1 MLRNILV
8 LIIICSASAFAQI
21 QDSVTTELKI
31 YSDTL
36 SVNPDSIIAN
46 DSLLIV
52 TERDSIVPLCSLP
65 LTDKSLITQNKELL
79 KLEYQYPGDYLR
91 LSQFNFIKNLGF
103 TGQPNETFLYGVGN
117 DAVSYLMDGVS
128 YNDRQSNSLNLN
140 LLQSED
146 VDSIEVIPLPRGF
159 LYGAYNNPVSVN
171 FITKDF
177 LSTQPYSR
185 IRFYQGTNRDMM
197 FDGIFN
203 AVVTNKLI
211 ASFDI
216 TNRIY
221 DGTYDNTDYSIWQGK
236 VKLKYLLSNAVNII
250 ASYNYNDYNAGYS
263 GGVDVDSIRSIT
275 ENVDDVLY
283 DFRAAPM
290 VYPNGELKKL
300 THLPR
305 LRFLIKPTDWM
316 RSDASLFFMF
326 NRYEKNTSSNEYAE
340 NKTYG
345 INIRNDFDYSIF
357 KFQLNV
363 DYEKRDIFSSKS
375 FYNPIDSIYS
385 NIPQNDFDADL
396 FSASG
401 ILSANLDDGTFIPS
415 IYYKTSTYY
424 KNYSQPMDYNDD
436 RTSYGMGVD
445 LLFNIE
451 SNFGLY
457 LGTSILKP
465 YSSSEQEYG
474 LIEFGTKYQNEF
486 VFADLKYFYNEYNY
500 GFFTDTGLDILDY
513 IRYGYLNGLGLNLK
527 FNYWKLLLESNS
539 SYYFSGGDKLI
550 GVPDFQTQTG
560 LYYTSILFNNNLD
573 LKTGFV
579 FYYTGTNNV
588 FTREHG
594 VTEVPSSYKLDFTL
608 AGEIQNI
615 ATIYFLFQ
623 NLLENNYYITPY
635 YPMPGRNI
643 RFGFAWELFN

>member
-1 MLRNILV
+1 MFRNILA
-8 LIIICSASAFAQI
+8 LIIITSIVATAQI
-21 QDSVTTELKI
+21 QDSVTADFKI

-36 SVNPDSIIAN
+36 SIQPDSIITN

-52 TERDSIVPLCSLP
+52 TERDSIVPLYSSP
-65 LTDKSLITQNKELL
+65 LTDKSFIASNKELI
-79 KLEYQYPGDYLR
+79 KLEYQYTGDYLR

-117 DAVSYLMDGVS
+117 DAVSYLMDGIS

-140 LLQSED
+140 LIQSED

-177 LSTQPYSR
+177 LSAQPYTR

-203 AVVTNKLI
+203 AIITNKLI

-216 TNRIY
+216 ANRIY

-236 VKLKYLLSNAVNII
+236 VKLRYLLSNAVNII

-263 GGVDVDSIRSIT
+263 GGVDIDSIRLIS

-290 VYPNGELKKL
+290 VYPNGELKTL

-316 RSDASLFFMF
+316 RSDASVFFMF
-326 NRYEKNTSSNEYAE
+326 NRYEKNTSASEYSE
-340 NKTYG
+340 NNTYG
-345 INIRNDFDYSIF
+345 LNIRNDFDYSIF

-363 DYEKRDIFSSKS
+363 DYEKRNVFSSKS
-375 FYNPIDSIYS
+375 FYNPIDSICS
-385 NIPQNDFDADL
+385 NILQSDFDADL
-396 FSASG
+396 FSLSS

-415 IYYKTSTYY
+415 IYYKTSTYN

-436 RTSYGMGVD
+436 KTSHGIGVD
-445 LLFNIE
+445 LLFKIK
-451 SNFGLY
+451 SSFGFY
-457 LGTSILKP
+457 FGTSVLKP
-465 YSSSEQEYG
+465 YNSSNEYT
-474 LIEFGTKYQNEF
+474 LIELGTRYQNEF

-500 GFFTDTGLDILDY
+500 GFYIDTGLDINDY
-513 IRYGYLNGLGLNLK
+513 IRFGYLNGLGLNLK
-527 FNYWKLLLESNS
+527 FKYWKLLLESNS
-539 SYYFSGGDKLI
+539 SYSFSVDDKLF

-560 LYYTSILFNNNLD
+560 LYYTSKLFDDNLD

-579 FYYTGTNNV
+579 FHYTGANNV
-588 FTREHG
+588 FTNEQG

-615 ATIYFLFQ
+615 AIVYFLWQ
-623 NLLENNYYITPY
+623 NLLDNDYYITPY
-635 YPMPGRNI
+635 YPMPTRNI
-643 RFGFAWELFN
+643 RFGVAWEMYN

>member
-1 MLRNILV
+1 MFRNVLV
-8 LIIICSASAFAQI
+8 LIIAISVTAAAQI

-36 SVNPDSIIAN
+36 SVNPDSIITN

-52 TERDSIVPLCSLP
+52 TKRDSIVPLYSLP

-79 KLEYQYPGDYLR
+79 KLEYQYTGDYLR

-140 LLQSED
+140 LIQSED

-203 AVVTNKLI
+203 AVITNKLI

-290 VYPNGELKKL
+290 VYPNGELKTL

-305 LRFLIKPTDWM
+305 LRFLIKPFENFK
-316 RSDASLFFMF
+316 SDLSFFYLYNDYQKF
-326 NRYEKNTSSNEYAE
+326 TNQKQFTES
-340 NKTYG
+340 KTFG
-345 INIRNDFDYSIF
+345 INFRNDFTYDPIDL
-357 KFQLNV
+357 QLIA
-363 DYEKRDIFSSKS
+363 DYEKGS
-375 FYNPIDSIYS
+375 IDRREERTVDTVTYHS
-385 NIPQNDFDADL
+385 NIPTSDYDL
-396 FSASG
+396 FSLSG
-401 ILSANLDDGTFIPS
+401 NVSLNLFDGALIPS
-415 IYYKTSTYY
+415 AFGKLSSYYTISGSRDFSDNPFSIGFDLTYKGLGFVELY
-424 KNYSQPMDYNDD
+424 GGYSN
-436 RTSYGMGVD
+436 
-445 LLFNIE
+445 
-451 SNFGLY
+451 
-457 LGTSILKP
+457 LKP
-465 YSSSEQEYG
+465 YSNYDLSYDIFEVAANFK
-474 LIEFGTKYQNEF
+474 IENLYASIRYFRNNHQTINYDLAGYYNTK
-486 VFADLKYFYNEYNY
+486 NY
-500 GFFTDTGLDILDY
+500 GNVSGVGLD
-513 IRYGYLNGLGLNLK
+513 
-527 FNYWKLLLESNS
+527 FNFKYSIFLLQSNS
-539 SYYFSGGDKLI
+539 SFYTSMDDEYLF

-560 LYYTSILFNNNLD
+560 LYYTSKLFNDNLD

-594 VTEVPSSYKLDFTL
+594 VTEVPSSYKLDFTI

>member
-1 MLRNILV
+1 MLRNILA
-8 LIIICSASAFAQI
+8 LIIITSIVAEAQI
-21 QDSVTTELKI
+21 QDSVTADIKI

-36 SVNPDSIIAN
+36 SIQTDSIITN

-52 TERDSIVPLCSLP
+52 TERDSIVPLYSSP
-65 LTDKSLITQNKELL
+65 LTDKSFIASNKELL
-79 KLEYQYPGDYLR
+79 KLEYQYTGDYLR

-117 DAVSYLMDGVS
+117 DAVSYLMDGIS

-140 LLQSED
+140 LIQSED

-177 LSTQPYSR
+177 LSAQPYTR

-203 AVVTNKLI
+203 AIITNKLI

-250 ASYNYNDYNAGYS
+250 ASYNYNDYKAGYS
-263 GGVDVDSIRSIT
+263 GGVDVDSIRSTT

-290 VYPNGELKKL
+290 VYPNGELKTL

-305 LRFLIKPTDWM
+305 LRFLINPTEWM

-326 NRYEKNTSSNEYAE
+326 NRYEKNTSVSEYSE

-345 INIRNDFDYSIF
+345 LNIRNDFDYSLF
-357 KFQLNV
+357 KFQLNI
-363 DYEKRDIFSSKS
+363 DYEKRDIYSSGA
-375 FYNPIDSIYS
+375 FYNSIDSLPFYVF
-385 NIPQNDFDADL
+385 QNQLDADV
-396 FSASG
+396 FSISG

-415 IYYKTSTYY
+415 IYYKTSTYN
-424 KNYSQPMDYNDD
+424 KNYSQPMPYNDD
-436 RTSYGMGVD
+436 KTSHGIGVD
-445 LLFNIE
+445 LLFKIK
-451 SNFGLY
+451 SNFKIY
-457 LGTSILKP
+457 LGTSVLKP
-465 YSSSEQEYG
+465 YNSSEQEYA
-474 LIEFGTKYQNEF
+474 LVEFGTKYQNEF
-486 VFADLKYFYNEYNY
+486 VFADLKYFYNEYQY
-500 GFFTDTGLDILDY
+500 GFYPGGVYFDY
-513 IRYGYLNGLGLNLK
+513 IKYGNLNGLGLNLK
-527 FNYWKLLLESNS
+527 FNYWKMLLESNS
-539 SYYFSGGDKLI
+539 SYSFSVDDKLF

-560 LYYTSILFNNNLD
+560 LYYTSKLFNDNLD

-579 FYYTGTNNV
+579 FHYTGTNNLY
-588 FTREHG
+588 TNEHI

-615 ATIYFLFQ
+615 AIVYFLWQ
-623 NLLENNYYITPY
+623 NLLGNDYYITPY
-635 YPMPGRNI
+635 YPKPTRNI
-643 RFGFAWELFN
+643 RFGVAWEMFN